1 MDAFEAEE
9 DKMVHLVDQHPGW
22 LRHNVGSMEEDSTW
36 ADPCWGTWR
45 RMEDTP
51 DLLTSAVADTGC
63 SPGTPLDLVEDDT
76 KYEHPSYSHW
86 SRGPSCLR

>member
-9 DKMVHLVDQHPGW
+9 DKMIHLVDQHPGW
-22 LRHNVGSMEEDSTW
+22 LCHSVGSMEEDSTR
-36 ADPCWGTWR
+36 ADPCWGTLC

-63 SPGTPLDLVEDDT
+63 SPDTPLDLVEDDT
-76 KYEHPSYSHW
+76 MEEHPSYSHW